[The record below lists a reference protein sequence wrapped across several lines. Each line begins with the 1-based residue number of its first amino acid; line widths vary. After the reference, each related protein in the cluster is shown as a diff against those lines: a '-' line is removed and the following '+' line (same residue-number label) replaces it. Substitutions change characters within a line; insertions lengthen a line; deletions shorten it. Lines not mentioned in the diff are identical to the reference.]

1 MDSIS
6 KYIIFQTADFEEELE
21 NIIYYFIK
29 KLKEPSIAY
38 KFYNDVINKI
48 LSLEYMPER
57 FMKIQFANNYSK
69 NIRKI
74 PIKDYLIIYE
84 VNKNTR
90 TSFYFTYFSLYS
102 KLF

>member
-1 MDSIS
+1 MDSTN
-6 KYIIFQTADFEEELE
+6 KFIIFQTADFEEELE
-21 NIIYYFIK
+21 KIIYYINK
-29 KLKEPSIAY
+29 KLKEPNIAE

-48 LSLEYMPER
+48 LSLSFMPER
-57 FMKIQFANNYSK
+57 YMKIKVSK
-69 NIRKI
+69 DNHRDIRKL